1 MATKLNINA
10 ICDRGCVRLKNEDIV
25 TIGGVMLRDEKLS
38 TDVEFGGD
46 AAFYLLI
53 ADGMGGHEK
62 GEVASSMTLEHLRDC
77 FSKNE
82 ISAED
87 FVECITRSVRS
98 ISSKINAVA
107 KDEGQFRMMGS
118 TLTGVV
124 WLGGK
129 VWLINAGDSRTYL
142 FRDGIIEQLSVDD
155 EDENGFLTNCVGG
168 GVYTTLAVAEITD
181 RLQDGDIILICS
193 DGLSDVANGDY
204 LEYYLMNSET
214 PAEDLANWAMKN
226 GSRDNVSVIAA
237 VVGGTGFAPC
247 PDEPDDD
254 GRFDAWA

>member
-25 TIGGVMLRDEKLS
+25 TIGEVMLRDEKLS
-38 TDVEFGGD
+38 TDVEFGDD

-77 FSKNE
+77 FSKND

-87 FVECITRSVRS
+87 FVEGITRSVRS

-107 KDEGQFRMMGS
+107 KDEGQFRMMGC